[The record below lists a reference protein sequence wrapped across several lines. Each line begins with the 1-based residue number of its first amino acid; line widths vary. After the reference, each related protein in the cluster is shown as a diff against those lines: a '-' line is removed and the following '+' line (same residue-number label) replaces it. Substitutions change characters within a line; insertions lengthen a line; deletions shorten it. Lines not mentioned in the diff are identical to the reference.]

1 MCIWRRYAAE
11 VGVSL
16 MTFDNKAELH
26 KIKEH
31 YPTAELVL
39 RIIADD
45 PNAVVP
51 VRGSYSNKHTVRNV
65 NVLIMILLR
74 KLKISYCS

>member
-1 MCIWRRYAAE
+1 
-11 VGVSL
+11 
-16 MTFDNKAELH
+16 MTFDNEAELH

-51 VRGSYSNKHTVRNV
+51 VRGSYTY
-65 NVLIMILLR
+65 
-74 KLKISYCS
+74 ISYNKSL

>member
-1 MCIWRRYAAE
+1 MYIWHRYASK

-16 MTFDNKAELH
+16 MTFDNEAELH
-26 KIKEH
+26 KIKEY

-45 PNAVVP
+45 PDAIVC
-51 VRGSYSNKHTVRNV
+51 VRWTRIFYKN
-65 NVLIMILLR
+65 
-74 KLKISYCS
+74 

>member
-1 MCIWRRYAAE
+1 
-11 VGVSL
+11 
-16 MTFDNKAELH
+16 MTFDNEAEVH

-51 VRGSYSNKHTVRNV
+51 VRGSHTYISYKHTVRNV